1 MYTTRE
7 IAELLGTETWRV
19 QRIYETG
26 EVAEPPR
33 FAGRRA
39 IPKSHIPQ
47 IVDALRERGWLPTCE
62 DSPA

>member
-1 MYTTRE
+1 MNATHDANDSARQ
-7 IAELLGTETWRV
+7 LGF
-19 QRIYETG
+19 YKTG